1 MSVDAPLIEELLAPS
16 SLPADHDPLA
26 DGILMA
32 HQRDWIDDP
41 APLKLAAK
49 GRRTGVTYAEMLDA
63 TLIAAAARSAGG
75 DNVYYIGDTKEKGLE
90 AIRYVAHFARIVA
103 KETATLEEFLF
114 EDKREDG
121 SSKHI
126 AAYRIR
132 FASGYQVAALSSRP
146 SNIRGLQGV
155 VVIDE
160 AAYHADVAL
169 VLDAV
174 NALLIWGG
182 RIRIISTHNGEDNPF
197 NSLIKDTLK
206 GLYDYSIHTIPF
218 SQAVRNG
225 LYERVCL
232 MRGWTATPDGK
243 QAWLDR
249 ITRAYGPRQEQ
260 RDEELEAIPR
270 KSSGAYLPRALVQN
284 AQIEG
289 VPIVSWAVE
298 ETFFLDTDRVRRA
311 ELWIKDHLEIPL
323 YSLDPLRETVFGQ
336 DFGRSGDLSVIGVA
350 QRDGLRWTAVL
361 QVELRR
367 VSFDVQRLILFWL
380 VERLPRLRRGAMDA
394 RGNGQS
400 HAEAAQQKFGLS
412 TIDCVMATPEFY
424 ATEFPEYRGALED
437 RSFLLPASEDV
448 LGDHR
453 LAVLVKGRPT
463 IGEGRAI
470 GSDGEQRHGD
480 SLVAW
485 LLCHAA
491 TRADP
496 PATDGY
502 MGARELQDDAPL
514 GGDDDMGRALW

>member
-1 MSVDAPLIEELLAPS
+1 MSEPPEIEELLAPS
-16 SLPADHDPLA
+16 ALPVDHDPLGE
-26 DGILMA
+26 GILMA
-32 HQRDWIDDP
+32 HQRAWLDDP

-49 GRRTGVTYAEMLDA
+49 GRRTGITYAEALDD
-63 TLIAAAARSAGG
+63 TLIAAASRAAGG

-90 AIRYVAHFARIVA
+90 YIRYVAHFARIVA
-103 KETATLEEFLF
+103 RETAQLEEFLF
-114 EDKREDG
+114 EDKRDDG

-146 SNIRGLQGV
+146 ANIRGLQGV

-160 AAYHADVAL
+160 AAYHADVKQ

-182 RIRIISTHNGEDNPF
+182 KIRIVSTHNGEDNPF
-197 NSLIKDTLK
+197 NDLIKDTRK

-218 SQAVRNG
+218 SEAVKNG

-232 MRGWTATPDGK
+232 MRGWTATPKGK
-243 QAWLDR
+243 AEWLDR
-249 ITRAYGPRQEQ
+249 ILRAYGPRHEQ
-260 RDEELEAIPR
+260 RDEELEAVPR
-270 KSSGAYLPRALVQN
+270 KSSGAYLPRALVQH
-284 AQIEG
+284 AQVEG
-289 VPIVSWAVE
+289 VPILSWAVE
-298 ETFFLDTDRVRRA
+298 ETFFLDPDRERRA
-311 ELWIKDHLEIPL
+311 EHWIKDHLEIPL
-323 YSLDPLRETVFGQ
+323 SQLDWARDTVFGQ
-336 DFGRSGDLSVIGVA
+336 DFGRSGDLSVIAIA
-350 QRDGLRWTAVL
+350 QRAGGVL
-361 QVELRR
+361 WRAAAQIELRR
-367 VSFDVQRLILFWL
+367 VSFDVQRMILFWI
-380 VERLPRLRRGAMDA
+380 VQRLPRLRRGAMDA

-463 IGEGRAI
+463 IGDGRTV

-491 TRADP
+491 TRGQTI
-496 PATDGY
+496 ATDGY
-502 MGARELQDDAPL
+502 IGARELDDDGPL
-514 GGDDDMGRALW
+514 GGGEEGRAIW

>member
-1 MSVDAPLIEELLAPS
+1 MSDDVEIGDLLAPS
-16 SLPADHDPLA
+16 ELPADHDPLA
-26 DGILMA
+26 AGILMA
-32 HQRDWIDDP
+32 HQRDWLDDP

-63 TLIAAAARSAGG
+63 TLIAAASRKAGG

-103 KETATLEEFLF
+103 RETAQLEEFLF
-114 EDKREDG
+114 EDRREDG
-121 SSKHI
+121 ASKFI

-146 SNIRGLQGV
+146 ANIRGLQGV

-160 AAYHADVAL
+160 AAFHKDVAQ

-182 RIRIISTHNGEDNPF
+182 KIRIISTHNGEDNPF
-197 NSLIKDTLK
+197 NALIKDTRK

-232 MRGWTATPDGK
+232 MRGWTPGEAGK
-243 QAWLDR
+243 ADWLDR
-249 ITRAYGPRQEQ
+249 ILRAYGPRHEQ

-270 KSSGAYLPRALVQN
+270 KSAGAYLPRSLVQH
-284 AQIEG
+284 AQTDDAPT
-289 VPIVSWAVE
+289 VAWAVE
-298 ETFFLDTDRVRRA
+298 EAFFLDPFRERRA
-311 ELWIKDHLEIPL
+311 EQWFRDHLEVPL
-323 YSLDPLRETVFGQ
+323 SRLDPFRETVFGQ
-336 DFGRSGDLSVIGVA
+336 DFGRTGDLSVIAVA
-350 QRDGLRWTAVL
+350 QRDGLRWVAAM
-361 QVELRR
+361 QIELRR
-367 VSFDVQRLILFWL
+367 VSFDVQRLILFRV
-380 VERLPRLRRGAMDA
+380 VEKLPRLRRGAMDA

-400 HAEAAQQKFGLS
+400 HAEAAQQKFGVS

-437 RSFLLPASEDV
+437 RSFLLPPGEDV

-463 IGEGRAI
+463 IGDGRTV

-491 TRADP
+491 TRSEP

-502 MGARELQDDAPL
+502 LGARSLRDEEPL
-514 GGDDDMGRALW
+514 GEAFEERALW